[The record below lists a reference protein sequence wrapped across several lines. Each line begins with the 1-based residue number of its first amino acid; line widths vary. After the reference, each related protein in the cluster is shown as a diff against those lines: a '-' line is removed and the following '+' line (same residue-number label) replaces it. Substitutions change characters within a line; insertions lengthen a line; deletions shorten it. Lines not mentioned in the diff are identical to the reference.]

1 MVITPF
7 QDAGTLIGLINEGQ
21 IYRLIPKPI
30 RKGPLAMNLASAL
43 KQHRALMAAPK
54 SFTQR
59 FAVQDTKAVE
69 EISLGSRVMGLLSR
83 LRGRVA

>member
-7 QDAGTLIGLINEGQ
+7 NDAGTLIGLINEGQ

-43 KQHRALMAAPK
+43 KQHRALKAAPK

-59 FAVQDTKAVE
+59 YAVQEVRSAE
-69 EISLGSRVMGLLSR
+69 ELGIASRVMGVLSR
-83 LRGRVA
+83 LRGRPA